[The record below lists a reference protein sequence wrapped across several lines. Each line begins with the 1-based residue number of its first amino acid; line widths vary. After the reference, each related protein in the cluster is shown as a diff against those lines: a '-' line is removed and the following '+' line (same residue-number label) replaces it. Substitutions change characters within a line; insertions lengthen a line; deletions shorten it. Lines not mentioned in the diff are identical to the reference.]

1 MLGCFRFSIDWTEF
15 MFENCADFCQK
26 CRFLM
31 EHMIRCLSEGT
42 DQKSQFKV
50 KWSKIS
56 WNRFYSDCQVQLIQ
70 ISYHKDFYRSDGAQ
84 LRKKITVLL
93 STSGRSMSIGLIKTF
108 FVVTD
113 QVFELNRCH
122 RKCPFIKIG
131 ENSTLGQTKP
141 WAQMMA
147 RRRFDGPCH
156 PGIMWIPSRMV
167 LSS

>member
-1 MLGCFRFSIDWTEF
+1 MHWPLIGIRFSDSKHAVMLLLQRNLAEFMPKSVLDTWFLGCFRFSIDWTEF

-84 LRKKITVLL
+84 LRQKITVLL
-93 STSGRSMSIGLIKTF
+93 STSGR
-108 FVVTD
+108 
-113 QVFELNRCH
+113 
-122 RKCPFIKIG
+122 
-131 ENSTLGQTKP
+131 
-141 WAQMMA
+141 
-147 RRRFDGPCH
+147 
-156 PGIMWIPSRMV
+156 
-167 LSS
+167 